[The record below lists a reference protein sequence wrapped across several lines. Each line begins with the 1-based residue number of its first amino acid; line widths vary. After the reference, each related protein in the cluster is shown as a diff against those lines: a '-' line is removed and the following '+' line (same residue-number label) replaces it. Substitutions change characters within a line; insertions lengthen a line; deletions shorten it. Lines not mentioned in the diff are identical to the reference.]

1 MLAKLNTMAQR
12 NSFALFI
19 VALYGVE
26 LLDELIYGLEG
37 AVLPTLKNEL
47 ALTYTQVGLLFTVPG
62 LVSLAGEPIIGL
74 LGDTR
79 HRRLLVLGGLAATV
93 VGLLLIATGQA
104 FGVILLAFSIM
115 GTASGAY
122 VNLAQGT
129 LIDLNP
135 ARAENTMARWTAL
148 GAIGVTVSPLAAT
161 AAFYF
166 GYGWRGLYFALAAI
180 AGLYLTVFLRQSFNA
195 HAGANEE
202 AVSPRKLLSAFWSA
216 MCNPEL
222 LRWMVLTELADLMLD
237 KFLEVVGLYFHDVV
251 RVSLAAAS
259 SAVAVDTIVGLISTA
274 LLVPVLEKVRGLR
287 LLRLSAVVALAA
299 YTGFLLTPILW
310 LKYILLG
317 VISLS
322 VAGWWPVLR
331 AKCYEVLPGQS
342 GLVLAATS
350 VFGVWSMFVPFLI
363 GRAADVFGLERAMW
377 LLIVG
382 PLSLIVGLPRGKQ
395 GRGGREASTRLSLNR
410 H

>member
-1 MLAKLNTMAQR
+1 MLAKLNTMARR

-37 AVLPTLKNEL
+37 AVLPYLKTDL
-47 ALTYTQVGLLFTVPG
+47 ALTYTQIGLLFAVPG

-79 HRRLLVLGGLAATV
+79 HRRALVLGGLAATLA
-93 VGLLLIATGQA
+93 GLLLIATGQL

-129 LIDLNP
+129 LIDLDP
-135 ARAENTMARWTAL
+135 SRAENTMARWTVL

-166 GYGWRGLYFALAAI
+166 GYGWRGLYFALAAV
-180 AGLYLTVFLRQSFNA
+180 AGLYLAVFLRQSFSA
-195 HAGANEE
+195 HLGATEE
-202 AVSPRKLLSAFWSA
+202 RVSPGQLWGSFVSALR
-216 MCNPEL
+216 NREL
-222 LRWMVLTELADLMLD
+222 LRWMLLTELADLMLD
-237 KFLEVVGLYFHDVV
+237 KFLEVNGLYFHDVV
-251 RVSLAAAS
+251 GVSLAAAS
-259 SAVAVDTIVGLISTA
+259 AAVAVETIAGLIGNVF
-274 LLVPVLEKVRGLR
+274 LVPVLEKVRGLW
-287 LLRLSAVVALAA
+287 LLRVSAAFVLAA
-299 YTGFLLTPILW
+299 YLAFLLLPVVW
-310 LKYILLG
+310 LKYVLVG
-317 VISLS
+317 VISFS

-342 GLVLAATS
+342 GLVLAASS
-350 VFGVWSMFVPFLI
+350 VFGVTSMFVPFVI
-363 GRAADVFGLERAMW
+363 GRVADTFGLEWAMW
-377 LLIVG
+377 LLVLG
-382 PLSLIVGLPRGKQ
+382 PAALIVGLPRGK
-395 GRGGREASTRLSLNR
+395 
-410 H
+410 